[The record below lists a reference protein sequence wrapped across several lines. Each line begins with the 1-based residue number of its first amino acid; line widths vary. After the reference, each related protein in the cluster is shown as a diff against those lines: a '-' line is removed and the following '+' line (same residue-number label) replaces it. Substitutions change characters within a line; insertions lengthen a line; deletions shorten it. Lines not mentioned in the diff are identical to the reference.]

1 MSSEFT
7 NVFVYGTLKRGQ
19 CLHHVLAD
27 QEFLGQAQTKP
38 VYVMVS
44 LGDFPGLVLPQAFS
58 GEVAGQSIEGELYRV
73 DRDCLVELDRVECV
87 GQGMY
92 QRRLVSLS
100 AATDIVAET
109 YFYQPAVN
117 ASMIC
122 DPSW

>member
-1 MSSEFT
+1 MSSLFT

-27 QEFLGQAQTKP
+27 QEFLGRAQTEP

-44 LGDFPGLVLPQAFS
+44 LGDFPGLVLPEAFAD
-58 GEVAGQSIEGELYRV
+58 EVEGVSIEGELYRV

-92 QRRLVSLS
+92 QRRLVSLL
-100 AATDIVAET
+100 AAADIVAET

-117 ASMIC
+117 VSMIC
-122 DPSW
+122 DPCW